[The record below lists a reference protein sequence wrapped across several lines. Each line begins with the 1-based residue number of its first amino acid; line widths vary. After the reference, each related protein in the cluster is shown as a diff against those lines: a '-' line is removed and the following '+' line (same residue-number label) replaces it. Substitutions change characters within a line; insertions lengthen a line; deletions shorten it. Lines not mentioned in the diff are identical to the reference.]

1 MFCFWFKSMKTVR
14 IGFYSNIFF
23 ILFIICSCHI
33 NSHPVNKAEFIS
45 KVFSQHI
52 KCNEILNI
60 EELYGGDSGSV
71 VLKVV
76 TPKKKYVAKFVKP
89 YGTTF
94 QEEADYANIA
104 SEIGLGPKVHYID
117 TFSKLIVMDFLDPDK
132 ISMQLR
138 RSDIF
143 YEKLAEV
150 LLNLHKAEF
159 PERVKKRNIIEDI
172 DRLLTKLKEKKVSLV
187 LLEQLSK
194 AKESIHSAL
203 KKTVSI
209 KERLCHCELHPGNL
223 ILHNE
228 KFFVIDSKMAISDPC
243 YDIATILVFWCFTK
257 KAEQIL
263 LNFYFSG
270 SIKQSEIERIETMKR
285 AVMLKYAIGSLLDCS
300 SKCKL
305 ELQKVDDTSLV
316 RFFIQNGE
324 AVNTDE
330 KKVQFASI
338 LMNLLGFL

>member
-1 MFCFWFKSMKTVR
+1 
-14 IGFYSNIFF
+14 
-23 ILFIICSCHI
+23 
-33 NSHPVNKAEFIS
+33 
-45 KVFSQHI
+45 
-52 KCNEILNI
+52 
-60 EELYGGDSGSV
+60 
-71 VLKVV
+71 
-76 TPKKKYVAKFVKP
+76 
-89 YGTTF
+89 
-94 QEEADYANIA
+94 
-104 SEIGLGPKVHYID
+104 
-117 TFSKLIVMDFLDPDK
+117 MDFLDPYK
-132 ISMQLR
+132 ISMKLR

-194 AKESIHSAL
+194 AK
-203 KKTVSI
+203 
-209 KERLCHCELHPGNL
+209 ELHPGNL

-305 ELQKVDDTSLV
+305 ELQKVYDT
-316 RFFIQNGE
+316 
-324 AVNTDE
+324 
-330 KKVQFASI
+330 
-338 LMNLLGFL
+338 